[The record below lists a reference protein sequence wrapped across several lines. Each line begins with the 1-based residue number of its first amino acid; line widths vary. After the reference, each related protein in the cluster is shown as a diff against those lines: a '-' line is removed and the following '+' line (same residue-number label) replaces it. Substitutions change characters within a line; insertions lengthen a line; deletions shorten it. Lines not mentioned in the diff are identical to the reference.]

1 MKKGILVLALF
12 LVFLNG
18 HAQTGIGTT
27 SPVNKFQ
34 VETTTSDPLTS
45 GSSANGNFRLSGTSG
60 SHVLDFGLSS
70 SSTYSWLQ
78 SRSRSNYGTNYNLLL
93 NPNGG
98 FVGIGTTTPSNTLTI
113 GNATGTIGGEIL
125 LNPTSTQYEGGQI
138 ILKKSLV
145 GSTVDWTIDQY
156 GSSASN
162 ARLRIFNGVS
172 ETNGMTILENGN
184 VGFGS
189 IAPTAKLNIAGGGI
203 RIATG
208 FGNSTNRPSVNTSNV
223 GSYEIRGVGSGGS
236 GSTQSDLSDDG
247 FLRLSAGGGTNP
259 STQASIDISGFS
271 IVGDMNSNI
280 SMRTAGTDRLKIDA
294 NGNVG
299 IGTSN
304 PVDRLDV
311 RSAMSVNEI
320 KFRGTDGGDDSD
332 PYRLRKFKIGTSNE
346 LQLHLNDDA
355 DERLAIYGNSCL
367 TAGCPEYSTHL
378 FHYFRADGSVY
389 HAGWVGIGTT
399 SPAAPLHVATSASQ
413 YINTYGFLSPTSSGG
428 SFNAYSNIS
437 YSIQADQ
444 RIRAT
449 EFNAVSDSRIKKNI
463 VELNT
468 NKQLSDLNQLKV
480 VNYSYIDQ
488 LVNGNKSKTGFIAQ
502 DVEKVNSQFV
512 NQSTDFIP
520 SVFSL
525 AKSVIPIKDL
535 AQITTNTPHGFSKG
549 DLVKFF
555 IEGNK
560 EVIKTIEE
568 VTGTDSFTVKEWNE
582 PTTNLF
588 IYGKKVTD
596 FRAVDFDQITALSV
610 AAIQE
615 LSKQIEK
622 LKKENESLRKD
633 INEGIQVKQL
643 EIEKRLLQLESKLN
657 KKKR

>member
-1 MKKGILVLALF
+1 MMTRTLKLF
-12 LVFLNG
+12 VFIISWQF

-27 SPVNKFQ
+27 TPVNKLQ
-34 VETTTSDPLTS
+34 VETTTADPASS
-45 GSSANGNFRLSGTSG
+45 GATANGNLRLSGTTG
-60 SHVLDFGLSS
+60 SHVLDFGLSN

-78 SRSRSNYGTNYNLLL
+78 SRSKSAYGTNYNLLL

-98 FVGIGTTTPSNTLTI
+98 FVGIGTTSPSNTLTI
-113 GNATGTIGGEIL
+113 GNTTGTIGGEIL

-138 ILKKSLV
+138 ILKRSLV

-162 ARLRIFNGVS
+162 ARLRVFNGVS

-203 RIATG
+203 RMATG
-208 FGNSTNRPSVNTSNV
+208 FGNSTSRPSVNTSNV
-223 GSYEIRGVGSGGS
+223 GSYEIRGVGAGGS
-236 GSTQSDLSDDG
+236 GSAQSDLSDDG
-247 FLRLSAGGGTNP
+247 FLRLSAGGGTSP

-271 IVGDMNSNI
+271 TVGDMNSNI
-280 SMRTAGTDRLKIDA
+280 SMRTAGTEKLKIDA

-299 IGTSN
+299 IGTSS
-304 PVDRLDV
+304 PLDRLDV

-355 DERLAIYGNSCL
+355 DERFAIYGNSCL
-367 TAGCPEYSTHL
+367 LNSCAEYSSSL
-378 FHYFRADGSVY
+378 YHYFRADGSVY

-399 SPAAPLHVATSASQ
+399 SPAAPLHIATSASQ
-413 YINTYGFLSPTSSGG
+413 YINMYGYLSQSGTG
-428 SFNAYSNIS
+428 ASYTANTNIS

-444 RIRAT
+444 RIRAS
-449 EFNAVSDSRIKKNI
+449 EFNAISDARIKRDI
-463 VELNT
+463 LLLNT
-468 NKQLSDLNQLKV
+468 TSQLSDLNKLRV

-488 LVNGNKSKTGFIAQ
+488 LVNGKKNKTGFIAQ

-520 SVFSL
+520 SVFSF
-525 AKSVIPIKDL
+525 AKEVIPVKEL
-535 AQITTNTPHGFSKG
+535 VQITTNAPHGFSKD

-555 IEGNK
+555 IEGKK
-560 EVIKTIEE
+560 EVIKSVEQVNSLNTFSI
-568 VTGTDSFTVKEWNE
+568 KEWNE

-588 IYGKKVTD
+588 IYGKQVTD

-610 AAIQE
+610 GAIQE
-615 LSKQIEK
+615 LSKQIQK
-622 LKKENESLRKD
+622 LKLENESLQKAITD
-633 INEGIQVKQL
+633 GIQVKQL
-643 EIEKRLLQLESKLN
+643 EMEKRLLQLESKLN